1 MTLREFL
8 ALPHRFRWG
17 GVGGDDCTTFCASWI
32 EEFTGIDPIARLRG
46 TYSTGDGAARL
57 IAEAGGLIALAAG
70 RIEPLGWRLTDS
82 PADGDVGVILAP
94 SGLDQD
100 VKQIAAVRFG
110 PLWAT
115 LGPRGVV
122 AKKADFVAA
131 WRLSI

>member
-1 MTLREFL
+1 MTLRDFL

-17 GVGGDDCTTFCASWI
+17 GIGGDDCVMFCASWI
-32 EEFTGIDPIARLRG
+32 AELTGRDPVEDLRG
-46 TYSTGDGAARL
+46 SYSTGEGAAKL
-57 IAEAGGLIALAAG
+57 ISDAGGLLALAAR
-70 RIEPLGWRLTDS
+70 RIEPLGWRRTDS
-82 PADGDVGVILAP
+82 PRDGDVGIIIAL

-122 AKKADFVAA
+122 AKKADFIAA
-131 WRLSI
+131 WRLGT